1 MQQTINVDS
10 SAVIE
15 SVTAEIYS
23 VCVEMKTEFKS
34 EAQRFVEAEMLRVVA
49 AAHESIARLVDHG
62 KSELKEA
69 SNEAAREIE
78 ARVATDRALKIVEDK
93 ADAVAANDKLWL
105 IYADMKADMKAALD
119 ESVKHGKSELV
130 AETSLL
136 FSQLDEMVLK
146 IVEDKVNLCVNS
158 ALDRLEAKERAMEVE
173 AVKTRLDSVSN
184 KPWWKWW

>member
-23 VCVEMKTEFKS
+23 ACAELKAQLKS
-34 EAQRFVEAEMLRVVA
+34 EAY
-49 AAHESIARLVDHG
+49 ESIARLVDHG
-62 KSELKEA
+62 KSELKAA
-69 SNEAAREIE
+69 SSEAARDIE
-78 ARVATDRALKIVEDK
+78 TRVATDRALKIAEDK

-105 IYADMKADMKAALD
+105 TYADMKAEMKAAVD
-119 ESVKHGKSELV
+119 ESVKHGKIELA

-136 FSQLDEMVLK
+136 LSQLDEMILK
-146 IVEDKVNLCVNS
+146 IVEDRVSVCVNA
-158 ALDRLEAKERAMEVE
+158 ALDLLEAKERAMEVE
-173 AVKTRLDSVSN
+173 AVKTRLASADLAVNN